1 MKNKILLIVCML
13 MLFGNSF
20 GSQNTGNSV
29 SEEKTIKVFS
39 TPDVQKVAETF
50 VKEYSKLSGNLNFE
64 LQKVSPDQFAG
75 GLNQENSLGFIAEN
89 NEPMQSENLWK
100 MLIAR
105 HIIVPVTNADNPELE
120 NLEKRGISAKE
131 LKEAIVNNSGQAIDI
146 CVLEDESAV
155 DCLAGFI
162 GAQPLTAAN
171 VIKVGTKEELIQK
184 LKVDKTAIGFCCLL
198 NVTEDKQNELAAD
211 FKILPIDKNENGRV
225 DYHEQVYRPLTE
237 TEQNSG
243 SLTVHEAAFGRLD
256 AFQRGVWIGK
266 YPRSLVNDLYLVSAK
281 FPEDSEVSDFIAWA
295 VTDGQQFMEGSDYN
309 QLVYSERQSKLA
321 DIQPGEIVAQN
332 PQQDTAGSKLVLY
345 IVIGVVAISLIV
357 GFTVNYQRRKAKG
370 LLNVLPG
377 NIKVLNEDNVDIPS
391 GVYFD
396 KTHTWSFM
404 EKDGR
409 VKVGIDDF
417 MQQVTGKYTNV
428 KMKKPGDRIMKNEPL
443 VTLVQDGKQIEIYAP
458 ISGIIKDINEDLV
471 TDPSEINKSPYSEGW
486 IYSIEP
492 SNWQREISFMKMADT
507 YKDWLK
513 KEFARL
519 KDFLAVAVNAD
530 NKKQVAFQEGGEL
543 ANNVLSEL
551 GPRVWEDFQKKF
563 IDTSDLN

>member
-13 MLFGNSF
+13 MLFGNSY
-20 GSQNTGNSV
+20 GSRNTENPV
-29 SEEKTIKVFS
+29 SEEKTIKVFT
-39 TPDVQKVAETF
+39 TPDVQKMAETF
-50 VKEYSKLSGNLNFE
+50 VQEYSRLNGNLNFE
-64 LQKVSPDQFAG
+64 LEKVSANQFAG
-75 GLNQENSLGFIAEN
+75 ELTRESSLGFIAEN
-89 NEPMQSENLWK
+89 DENVQSENLWK

-105 HIIVPVTNADNPELE
+105 HIIVPVTSADNPKLE
-120 NLEKRGISAKE
+120 NLEKKGISAKE
-131 LKEAIVNNSGQAIDI
+131 LKEAIVDNSGKAFNI

-162 GAQPLTAAN
+162 GAQSLNGAH
-171 VIKVGTKEELIQK
+171 VITVGTKDELIQK
-184 LKVDKTAIGFCCLL
+184 LKSDKTAIGFCCLL
-198 NVTEDKQNELAAD
+198 KVTEDKQNELAAD
-211 FKILPIDKNENGRV
+211 FKILPVDKNENGRA

-237 TEQNSG
+237 TERNSG
-243 SLTVHEAAFGRLD
+243 TLTVHEAAFGRLD

-266 YPRSLVNDLYLVSAK
+266 YPRSLVNDLYLVSAQ
-281 FPEDSEVSDFIAWA
+281 FPEDSEISEFIAWA
-295 VTDGQQFMEGSDYN
+295 VTDGQQFIEGSDYN

-321 DIQPGEIVAQN
+321 DLQPGEIVAQRL
-332 PQQDTAGSKLVLY
+332 QQDTAGSKVVLY
-345 IVIGVVAISLIV
+345 IVIGVIAILLMV
-357 GFTVNYQRRKAKG
+357 GFVVNYQKRKAKG

-377 NIKVLNEDNVDIPS
+377 NIKVLNEENVEIPS

-458 ISGIIKDINEDLV
+458 ISGIIKEINEDLV
-471 TDPSEINKSPYSEGW
+471 TDASEINKSPYSEGW

-492 SNWQREISFMKMADT
+492 SNWQREISFMKMADS

-519 KDFLAVAVNAD
+519 KDFLAVAINAE
-530 NKKQVAFQEGGEL
+530 NEKQVAFQEGGEM